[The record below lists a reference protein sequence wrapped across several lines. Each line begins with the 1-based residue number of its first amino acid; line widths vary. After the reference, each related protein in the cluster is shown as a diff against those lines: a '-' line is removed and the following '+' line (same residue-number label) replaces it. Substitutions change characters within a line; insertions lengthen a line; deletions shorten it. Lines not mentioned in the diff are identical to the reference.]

1 MTTTYEDVQVMPTL
15 MRSVDS
21 LTIDHLN
28 KAGRL
33 LVESAEHLAKNP
45 PAYYDGAKAAQES
58 IIAAYH
64 ALLSWHGHEL
74 PDGASFTTIARR
86 AESYASMLRTY
97 HNHAVALHAI
107 TASMDGASSLS
118 ITQREGAFT
127 GFHTARNALTV
138 VISLLPERITAEAAQ
153 SVRNARSIQSGAA
166 A

>member
-1 MTTTYEDVQVMPTL
+1 MTTTYEDVQVEPTL
-15 MRSVDS
+15 TRSVDS

-33 LVESAEHLAKNP
+33 LVESAEHLAKKP
-45 PAYYDGAKAAQES
+45 PAYHDGAKAAQES
-58 IIAAYH
+58 VVASYH
-64 ALLSWHGHEL
+64 ALLCWHGHEL
-74 PDGASFTTIARR
+74 PDAASFSTIARH

-97 HNHAVALHAI
+97 RNHAVALHAI
-107 TASMDGASSLS
+107 TASMEGASSLN

-138 VISLLPERITAEAAQ
+138 VVSLLPERISAEAAQ
-153 SVRNARSIQSGAA
+153 LARKAREIQSGAA